1 MPLKE
6 FGNHQHD
13 PYYEQMHI
21 QSGLYI
27 LLAAGFSRRFGSPKL
42 LHKLPS
48 GNSIINTAIDALTKS
63 GCDFAVVVREDDAAL
78 LAHLHH
84 LNINTVKVQNAEQGL
99 SSVIA
104 EATEALSS
112 RATDWIGICLAD
124 MPYIQSQ
131 TLTDLTSY
139 ATPNAIIRPCYQG
152 KPGHPVLF
160 GRDYFSELTEL
171 AGDDGAKSIIKR
183 FPEAL
188 RRIDIEDSMVLYDI
202 DKPERVR

>member
-1 MPLKE
+1 MSEKA

-13 PYYEQMHI
+13 PYYERMHT

-48 GNSIINTAIDALTKS
+48 GKSIINTAIDTLTKS
-63 GCDFAVVVREDDAAL
+63 GCDFTVVVREDDAAL
-78 LAHLHH
+78 LAHLNH
-84 LNINTVKVQNAEQGL
+84 LNLSIIKVKNAEQGL

-104 EATEALSS
+104 EATKALRS
-112 RATDWIGICLAD
+112 RAANWIGICLAD
-124 MPYIQSQ
+124 MPYIQPQ

-139 ATPNAIIRPCYQG
+139 ATLNSIIRPYHQG
-152 KPGHPVLF
+152 TPGHPVLF
-160 GRDYFSELTEL
+160 GRDYFGELTKL
-171 AGDDGAKSIIKR
+171 AGDDGAKSVIKR
-183 FPEAL
+183 FSDAL